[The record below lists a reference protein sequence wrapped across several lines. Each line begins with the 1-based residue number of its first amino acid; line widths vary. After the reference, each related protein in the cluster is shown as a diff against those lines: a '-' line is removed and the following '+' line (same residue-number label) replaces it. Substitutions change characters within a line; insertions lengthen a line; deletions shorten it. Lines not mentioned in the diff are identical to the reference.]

1 MDIAV
6 LGVNFKTN
14 SLACREEW
22 NVPTE
27 RRDVFLKAI
36 CALRGVQGVVYLPT
50 CHRVEVYATVTPNF
64 SPATLENHWRD
75 FLGLKPAHRVGY
87 FYKNREAIQHL
98 LRVAC
103 GLDSMV
109 LGETE
114 VFGQVKQAYQEA
126 LQQKRT
132 DGLLN
137 FLFQRVFQIA
147 KQVRTETGLSRYPIS
162 ISSIGLML
170 LEQVFGA
177 FGDLKALCLGL
188 GEMGTQ
194 TAQALVKRGVRK
206 LWLANRNEPKAVEWS
221 KRLGSTAQAVAW
233 SELDTLFPQ
242 VDIVIAATAAP
253 QFVLS
258 LEQMKSQAPLKVL
271 LDLGVPRNIDP
282 AIGKQENV
290 FLYNVDDLQTIAN
303 KNLVN
308 RQQEAALAEKLIRK
322 EMGQLEVGW
331 QQRDVDGRVA
341 QLVRVL
347 P

>member
-1 MDIAV
+1 MDLLV
-6 LGVNFKTN
+6 LGANFKT
-14 SLACREEW
+14 STLACREEW
-22 NVPTE
+22 NVPAE

-36 CALRGVQGVVYLPT
+36 CALRGVQGAVYLPT
-50 CHRVEVYATVTPNF
+50 CHRVEVYATVTPDF
-64 SPATLENHWRD
+64 SLATLENHWRD
-75 FLGLKPAHRVGY
+75 FLGLKPAHRIGY

-114 VFGQVKQAYQEA
+114 VFGQVKQAYQES
-126 LQQKRT
+126 LQQKTT

-147 KQVRTETGLSRYPIS
+147 KRVRTETGLSRYPIS

-170 LEQVFGA
+170 LEQVFGELS
-177 FGDLKALCLGL
+177 DLKALCLGL

-206 LWLANRNEPKAVEWS
+206 LWLANRSEAKAMEWAE
-221 KRLGSTAQAVAW
+221 RLGPVAEVLPLAKW
-233 SELDTLFPQ
+233 ETVFSEADL
-242 VDIVIAATAAP
+242 VVAAMASP

-258 LEQMKSQAPLKVL
+258 LEPMKSQMPLKVL

-308 RQQEAALAEKLIRK
+308 RQQEAALAEKLIQK
-322 EMGQLEVGW
+322 EIGQLEVGW
-331 QQRDVDGRVA
+331 QQRDADGRVA
-341 QLVRVL
+341 QLVRV
-347 P
+347 PR